1 MYVKSRYNMYEEKGI
16 EEKRREEKV
25 SETRKKKKAE
35 VQFRLIQ
42 MIYVQRNF
50 VFKN

>member
-1 MYVKSRYNMYEEKGI
+1 MYEEKRI
-16 EEKRREEKV
+16 EKKIREEKV

-35 VQFRLIQ
+35 MQFSLIQ

-50 VFKN
+50 VFKI